1 MDNSNPAQG
10 TDPQALQNEY
20 ARIAVSLR
28 QLEEQMNAIES
39 QLGMISNNIEMYEIA
54 KKTVENIKDLEEGA
68 EVLFPIGDIIL
79 AKAKILDPKNFIVN
93 IGADISMQKDA
104 QGAIEYLEKNIE
116 LLNNTIVQIQE
127 EAKKVIQQIQM
138 LEGRKNEIARSLG
151 GPQVPSR

>member
-1 MDNSNPAQG
+1 LDNSSPAQG

-39 QLGMISNNIEMYEIA
+39 QLGMISSNIEMYEIA

-68 EVLFPIGDIIL
+68 EVLFPIGDIVL

-93 IGADISMQKDA
+93 IGADISMEKDA

-116 LLNNTIVQIQE
+116 LLNNTILQIQE
-127 EAKKVIQQIQM
+127 EAKKVVQQIQM
-138 LEGRKNEIARSLG
+138 LEGRRNEIARSLG
-151 GPQVPSR
+151 GPQVPSG

>member
-68 EVLFPIGDIIL
+68 EVLFPIGDIVL

-93 IGADISMQKDA
+93 IGADISMEKDA
-104 QGAIEYLEKNIE
+104 QGAIAYLDKNIE

-151 GPQVPSR
+151 GPQVPSG